1 VRVHCFASAG
11 EILYQTIHHI
21 AYVFTRVLPAII
33 AGNQDELD
41 EMLKRLRG
49 NVEWVMLDFM
59 DGSFVASTALMFDI
73 RLQKGLRYE
82 AHLMVKQP
90 LDYLEKLKGKTE
102 AVIVHVE
109 SDDFTEALKKA
120 RGLGFEVAAAVNP
133 GTPLEKLKSRLKEV
147 DRVLVMTV
155 EPGRYGAPFVPGAL
169 ETVKRLRKFAPN
181 LPIEVDGAMNPENA
195 KKARAAGANIFA
207 SGSYL
212 MKSVDLPAAIKVL
225 KEAVE

>member
-1 VRVHCFASAG
+1 M
-11 EILYQTIHHI
+11 
-21 AYVFTRVLPAII
+21 FTRVLPAII
-33 AGNQDELD
+33 AGNQEDLD
-41 EMLKRLRG
+41 DMLRRLKG

-59 DGSFVASTALMFDI
+59 DGSFVASTALMFDV

-82 AHLMVKQP
+82 AHLMVKKP
-90 LDYLEKLKGKTE
+90 LDHLPKLKGKVET
-102 AVIVHVE
+102 VIIHVE
-109 SDDFTEALKKA
+109 SDDFPQAIKKA
-120 RGLGFEVAAAVNP
+120 RSLGFEVAAAINP
-133 GTPLEKLKSRLKEV
+133 GTPLEKLEPSLKEL

-169 ETVKRLRKFAPN
+169 ETVKKLRKIAPA

-212 MKSVDLPAAIKVL
+212 MKSSDLPAAIRTL
-225 KEAVE
+225 QEAVK